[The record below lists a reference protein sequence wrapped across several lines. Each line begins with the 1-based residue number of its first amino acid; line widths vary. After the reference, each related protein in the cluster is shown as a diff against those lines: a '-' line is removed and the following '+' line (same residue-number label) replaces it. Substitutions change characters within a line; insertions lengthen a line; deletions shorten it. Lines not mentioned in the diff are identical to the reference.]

1 MIKQILA
8 IETSCDETAAA
19 VVADGRTIVSNV
31 VASQIDIHRRYGG
44 VVPEVASRQHVLS
57 IEQVVRTVL
66 AELPNGWADIDAVAA
81 TYGPGL
87 SGALLTGLN
96 AAKTIAWARGFP
108 FIGVNHVEAHIYGAW
123 LTDREPPTFPCVALI
138 VSGGHTLLV
147 YLRDHGQAERL
158 GGTLDD
164 AAGEAFDKVARLLE
178 LGFPGGPV
186 IQQMAIAP
194 HDAHERLPRAWLH
207 GTFDFSFSGLK
218 TAVLH
223 EMQKARSHYGKDAS
237 ALAQRQRELA
247 YLFQESVVD
256 ILTRKTRDAVKQTGA
271 SSVVLAGGVAANL
284 RLREVLHRRA
294 GVPVHVPPIHLCT
307 DNAAM
312 IAACAYWRPKL
323 SDLATTVDAN
333 LAFV

>member
-1 MIKQILA
+1 
-8 IETSCDETAAA
+8 
-19 VVADGRTIVSNV
+19 
-31 VASQIDIHRRYGG
+31 
-44 VVPEVASRQHVLS
+44 
-57 IEQVVRTVL
+57 
-66 AELPNGWADIDAVAA
+66 
-81 TYGPGL
+81 
-87 SGALLTGLN
+87 
-96 AAKTIAWARGFP
+96 
-108 FIGVNHVEAHIYGAW
+108 
-123 LTDREPPTFPCVALI
+123 
-138 VSGGHTLLV
+138 
-147 YLRDHGQAERL
+147 
-158 GGTLDD
+158 
-164 AAGEAFDKVARLLE
+164 
-178 LGFPGGPV
+178 
-186 IQQMAIAP
+186 
-194 HDAHERLPRAWLH
+194 
-207 GTFDFSFSGLK
+207 
-218 TAVLH
+218 
-223 EMQKARSHYGKDAS
+223 MQKARSHYGKDAS